1 MSPNCHIFSYLEENE
16 LMVTSASR
24 DKQQASTEMW
34 ALLQVPL
41 SLISYATL
49 TLPLSLQS
57 RYLR

>member
-1 MSPNCHIFSYLEENE
+1 MSPNCRIFSYLEENE
-16 LMVTSASR
+16 LMVTSAPR